1 VKHSVLDALKEGLQ
15 VTVLEDAIAGV
26 DVHPGDS
33 AAAIEQMR
41 EAGARVEIPEGLRA
55 QK

>member
-26 DVHPGDS
+26 DLKPGDS
-33 AAAIEQMR
+33 AAAIAEMR
-41 EAGARVEIPEGLRA
+41 RAGARVEIPEGLRA
-55 QK
+55 QG